1 MSESNDTFVLQ
12 IKRHAVNM
20 DYPVLVLEAMTEA
33 CLKRDEK
40 IGQSVMKAVTRSSP
54 KEEAASQ
61 VQL

>member
-1 MSESNDTFVLQ
+1 
-12 IKRHAVNM
+12 M

-40 IGQSVMKAVTRSSP
+40 IGQSIMKAVTRSSP
-54 KEEAASQ
+54 KEEEALR

>member
-1 MSESNDTFVLQ
+1 
-12 IKRHAVNM
+12 M

-40 IGQSVMKAVTRSSP
+40 IGQSVMKTVTRSSL
-54 KEEAASQ
+54 KEEAALH